1 MKIDYINTAHKGLPG
16 LANKLRTDLNSGIS
30 NNTLEIRR
38 QAFDDNLRYRE
49 PMPSFW
55 FFVKDAFGDEILQIL
70 CVCAIIEISIGLSPF
85 TENPGYDA
93 FDGIGIVFA
102 IAVIVITTA
111 VTNYNKEKKF
121 KQLSDENFKKFKD
134 SKIPKKGRGKLA
146 NNTPIY
152 SDPNT
157 HSKIIGTLLKDQEI
171 KWISKT
177 ICDEREWVRCDK
189 EHNYGYVIGYEKD
202 KKCNL
207 NLETIKEKVDKND
220 KIKEPKKLNLVPITK
235 EENEI
240 GKESLK
246 EILEE
251 SKKDFNDNESQSIS
265 TGMEDN
271 NHININKSDFSDSD
285 SESSSSNNSNY
296 EEKDENWDKLIYEED
311 VSKIDSVIKEN
322 NKLMNE
328 LLNQKGENE
337 IQVSNALNS
346 ILDVLPGNENLSKD
360 NRLFNA
366 LNLIPGGKNHLKENI
381 ERKDSFGEDIKKS
394 RTVAPKKQLPKKD
407 GKIKKEKVKSK
418 K

>member
-1 MKIDYINTAHKGLPG
+1 MAG
-16 LANKLRTDLNSGIS
+16 NK
-30 NNTLEIRR
+30 TL
-38 QAFDDNLRYRE
+38 Q
-49 PMPSFW
+49 
-55 FFVKDAFGDEILQIL
+55 
-70 CVCAIIEISIGLSPF
+70 
-85 TENPGYDA
+85 
-93 FDGIGIVFA
+93 
-102 IAVIVITTA
+102 
-111 VTNYNKEKKF
+111 
-121 KQLSDENFKKFKD
+121 KFKD
-134 SKIPKKGRGKLA
+134 SKIPKKGRGKLVKDV
-146 NNTPIY
+146 PIY

-157 HSKIIGTLLKDQEI
+157 HSKIIGTLLKAQEI

-202 KKCNL
+202 QKCNL

-240 GKESLK
+240 GLESLK

-251 SKKDFNDNESQSIS
+251 SKKDSNDNESQSIS

-271 NHININKSDFSDSD
+271 NHININKSDFSESSD
-285 SESSSSNNSNY
+285 DDSSSSKNSNY
-296 EEKDENWDKLIYEED
+296 EEKDENWDKLIYDED

-328 LLNQKGENE
+328 LLNQKGEGE
-337 IQVSNALNS
+337 ISVSNALNS
-346 ILDVLPGNENLSKD
+346 ILDVLPGNEKLSKD

-366 LNLIPGGKNHLKENI
+366 LNLIPGGKNYLKENI

-394 RTVAPKKQLPKKD
+394 RTVAPKKQKPNKA
-407 GKIKKEKVKSK
+407 GKIKK
-418 K
+418 

>member
-1 MKIDYINTAHKGLPG
+1 MAG
-16 LANKLRTDLNSGIS
+16 NK
-30 NNTLEIRR
+30 TL
-38 QAFDDNLRYRE
+38 Q
-49 PMPSFW
+49 
-55 FFVKDAFGDEILQIL
+55 
-70 CVCAIIEISIGLSPF
+70 
-85 TENPGYDA
+85 
-93 FDGIGIVFA
+93 
-102 IAVIVITTA
+102 
-111 VTNYNKEKKF
+111 
-121 KQLSDENFKKFKD
+121 KFKD
-134 SKIPKKGRGKLA
+134 SKIPKKGRGKLV

-202 KKCNL
+202 QKCNL

-240 GKESLK
+240 GIESLK

-271 NHININKSDFSDSD
+271 THININKSDFSDSD
-285 SESSSSNNSNY
+285 SESSSSKNSNY

-366 LNLIPGGKNHLKENI
+366 LNLIPGGKNHFKEII

>member
-1 MKIDYINTAHKGLPG
+1 MAG
-16 LANKLRTDLNSGIS
+16 NK
-30 NNTLEIRR
+30 TL
-38 QAFDDNLRYRE
+38 Q
-49 PMPSFW
+49 
-55 FFVKDAFGDEILQIL
+55 
-70 CVCAIIEISIGLSPF
+70 
-85 TENPGYDA
+85 
-93 FDGIGIVFA
+93 
-102 IAVIVITTA
+102 
-111 VTNYNKEKKF
+111 
-121 KQLSDENFKKFKD
+121 KFKD
-134 SKIPKKGRGKLA
+134 SKIPKKGRGKLV
-146 NNTPIY
+146 NNAPIY

-157 HSKIIGTLLKDQEI
+157 HSKIIGTLPKGQEI

-177 ICDEREWVRCDK
+177 ICDEREWIRCDK
-189 EHNYGYVIGYEKD
+189 EHNYGYIIGYEKD
-202 KKCNL
+202 QKCNL

-220 KIKEPKKLNLVPITK
+220 KKKEPKKHNLVPITK

-240 GKESLK
+240 GMESLK

-251 SKKDFNDNESQSIS
+251 SKKDFTDNESQSIS

-271 NHININKSDFSDSD
+271 NHININKSDFSESSD
-285 SESSSSNNSNY
+285 DESSSSKNSNY
-296 EEKDENWDKLIYEED
+296 DEKDENWDKLIYDED

-328 LLNQKGENE
+328 LLNQKGESE

-346 ILDVLPGNENLSKD
+346 ILDVLPGNEKLSKD

-366 LNLIPGGKNHLKENI
+366 LNLIPGGKNHLKENF

-394 RTVAPKKQLPKKD
+394 RTVAPKKQVAKKD

>member
-1 MKIDYINTAHKGLPG
+1 MAG
-16 LANKLRTDLNSGIS
+16 NK
-30 NNTLEIRR
+30 TL
-38 QAFDDNLRYRE
+38 Q
-49 PMPSFW
+49 
-55 FFVKDAFGDEILQIL
+55 
-70 CVCAIIEISIGLSPF
+70 
-85 TENPGYDA
+85 
-93 FDGIGIVFA
+93 
-102 IAVIVITTA
+102 
-111 VTNYNKEKKF
+111 
-121 KQLSDENFKKFKD
+121 KFKD
-134 SKIPKKGRGKLA
+134 SKIPKKGRGKLV
-146 NNTPIY
+146 NNAPIY

-157 HSKIIGTLLKDQEI
+157 HSKIIGTLPKGQEI

-177 ICDEREWVRCDK
+177 ICDEREWIRCDK
-189 EHNYGYVIGYEKD
+189 EHNYGYIIGYEKD
-202 KKCNL
+202 QKCNL

-240 GKESLK
+240 GMESLK

-251 SKKDFNDNESQSIS
+251 SKKDFTDNESQSIS

-271 NHININKSDFSDSD
+271 NHININKSDFSESSD
-285 SESSSSNNSNY
+285 NESSSSKNSNY
-296 EEKDENWDKLIYEED
+296 EEKDENWDKLIYDED

-366 LNLIPGGKNHLKENI
+366 LNLIPGGKNHLKENF
-381 ERKDSFGEDIKKS
+381 ERKDSFGEDIKTS
-394 RTVAPKKQLPKKD
+394 RTVAPKKQLAKKE